1 LSAGRGFGE
10 PQGTLRLRPDAIGL
24 LTEIDTPNTS
34 AGRDTVESVRRGDV
48 SGFSFGFRTLVSDW
62 FEDAGELVRVVK
74 DMKLLEVS
82 VVAFPAYP
90 RAEVELAGLP
100 VRVVDAQRRLAAV
113 MARG

>member
-1 LSAGRGFGE
+1 MHQR
-10 PQGTLRLRPDAIGL
+10 
-24 LTEIDTPNTS
+24 
-34 AGRDTVESVRRGDV
+34 
-48 SGFSFGFRTLVSDW
+48 
-62 FEDAGELVRVVK
+62 VRVVK

-90 RAEVELAGLP
+90 RAEVELVGLP

>member
-48 SGFSFGFRTLVSDW
+48 SGFSFGFRTLASDW

-82 VVAFPAYP
+82 IVAFPAYP